1 MDQQIVYVTGDGEFE
16 ISHLNEENEE
26 SKLAQ
31 DESEEREMQQIEVHV
46 EQPEEAPET
55 KEEQEEEDDL
65 RLECEEES
73 LEASPCKLVDRA
85 RLVNYPLPDPR
96 QKRRMDSESKHLL
109 AELLNLPLPSVL
121 EKLRQL
127 ENLAHIL
134 SQQELTELT
143 RAEVLNIL

>member
-1 MDQQIVYVTGDGEFE
+1 MPCWNVTDTKRRCNRQND
-16 ISHLNEENEE
+16 ISVI
-26 SKLAQ
+26 
-31 DESEEREMQQIEVHV
+31 SEEI
-46 EQPEEAPET
+46 
-55 KEEQEEEDDL
+55 
-65 RLECEEES
+65 
-73 LEASPCKLVDRA
+73 LEASPGKLVDRA
-85 RLVNYPLPDPR
+85 RHVNFPPPDPR

-134 SQQELTELT
+134 NQQELTELT